1 MTRRIVTIAVIAAV
15 GLTGLWYLLLWSP
28 QSKHLQQAHSS
39 VAAAQQQQV
48 SLGQQLSSLRRQQPQ
63 LPAKQ
68 AQLSR
73 LKGAVPD
80 TPQLDQ
86 LLDQLRVAESA
97 AGVQLQS
104 LTPTQ
109 PGPLS
114 SGQASGSTASTTSVA
129 AGGLQGITLTMQLT
143 GSYFQVADFVNR
155 LNALPRLIVLNN
167 LSLSKAPAAAANNLS
182 ASVVARAFVEPTAN
196 AASQGS
202 H

>member
-28 QSKHLQQAHSS
+28 QSKHLQQARAS
-39 VAAAQQQQV
+39 VAATQEQQV
-48 SLGQQLSSLRRQQPQ
+48 SLGQQLSSLRRQQP
-63 LPAKQ
+63 
-68 AQLSR
+68 
-73 LKGAVPD
+73 
-80 TPQLDQ
+80 Q

-114 SGQASGSTASTTSVA
+114 SGQAPGSTASTTSVA

-143 GSYFQVADFVNR
+143 GSYFQVVDFVNR